1 MEYDKIIFLVDVLIG
16 TPNKLGEMFTLPGFN
31 VNRLKMFIIIQIL
44 KLRHETKLMRMSN
57 SINKTTNY
65 LERLTG
71 RIESLVDKMMVEPYL
86 FEIEEGKEE
95 DEEEEE
101 TK

>member
-1 MEYDKIIFLVDVLIG
+1 
-16 TPNKLGEMFTLPGFN
+16 
-31 VNRLKMFIIIQIL
+31 
-44 KLRHETKLMRMSN
+44 MSN
-57 SINKTTNY
+57 SINKTTYY